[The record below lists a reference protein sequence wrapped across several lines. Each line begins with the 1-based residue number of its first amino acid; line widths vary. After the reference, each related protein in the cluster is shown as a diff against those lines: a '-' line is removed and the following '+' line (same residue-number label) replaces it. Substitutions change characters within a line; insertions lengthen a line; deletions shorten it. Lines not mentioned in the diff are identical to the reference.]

1 MAEAVSIPQA
11 LRIAACG
18 SMDRMTADLR
28 ARATARD
35 RLLLARLETLVPML
49 MDRAGLDAWVL
60 VAREYNED
68 PVLATMLP
76 AVWLDTA
83 RRRTILLFLRTAGGI
98 RRMAVARYAVGEAFP
113 SAWDPEQQPDQW
125 RRLAELLEEADPATI
140 GLDTSP
146 VFALADGLSASER
159 EALVAALPST
169 LAPRIV
175 GAEAA
180 AIGWLETRLPEERAL
195 MAEACRASH
204 GYLRRALSA
213 EVITPGTTTTAEVEW
228 WLRDTVHD
236 AGFGSWFQ
244 PTCSVQRRGGE
255 ARASFAGK
263 PDETVI
269 EHGDLVH
276 IDFGI
281 VSDGWCT
288 DQQQHA
294 YVLRP
299 GETAAPAGLVR
310 AIGHANHLQDLLM
323 GEITAGSTGNQVL
336 RRTLEAARAEG
347 IDALVYTHPI
357 GLHGHAAG
365 PTIGLWDNQVAVEG
379 QGDYPV
385 WPSTAYSIE
394 LQARVAIPEWDGQ
407 VVQLMLE
414 EDAFYDGSACA
425 FLDGRQTELWLV

>member
-1 MAEAVSIPQA
+1 MTGAVSIPRA
-11 LRIAACG
+11 LRFGACG
-18 SMDRMTADLR
+18 SMDHMTADLR

-60 VAREYNED
+60 AAREYNED

-83 RRRTILLFLRTAGGI
+83 RRRTILLFLRSAEGV
-98 RRMAVARYAVGEAFP
+98 RRMAVARYAVGDAFP

-159 EALVAALPST
+159 EALVAALPPT
-169 LAPRIV
+169 LATRIV
-175 GAEAA
+175 SAEAA
-180 AIGWLETRLPEERAL
+180 AIGWLETRLPEERDR

-204 GYLRRALSA
+204 GYLARALSA
-213 EVITPGTTTTAEVEW
+213 EVITPGATTTAEVEW
-228 WLRDTVHD
+228 WLRDAVHAD
-236 AGFGSWFQ
+236 GFGSWFQ

-255 ARASFAGK
+255 ARTSFAGK

-281 VSDGWCT
+281 VVDSSVVPDAEYKMFVDWTGAPHEPYHSDADDLKKAGQNRILHVPICTSDG
-288 DQQQHA
+288 QHA
-294 YVLRP
+294 YLDKGFDHIQPIVDANMDREVICVGVRDYHDNVDDLRKLIRYFR
-299 GETAAPAGLVR
+299 GKGAHFTTLTQAASEHYEHHRELAGV
-310 AIGHANHLQDLLM
+310 
-323 GEITAGSTGNQVL
+323 
-336 RRTLEAARAEG
+336 
-347 IDALVYTHPI
+347 
-357 GLHGHAAG
+357 
-365 PTIGLWDNQVAVEG
+365 
-379 QGDYPV
+379 
-385 WPSTAYSIE
+385 
-394 LQARVAIPEWDGQ
+394 
-407 VVQLMLE
+407 
-414 EDAFYDGSACA
+414 
-425 FLDGRQTELWLV
+425 